1 MFAVAS
7 QSRHCFLVSLKKK
20 EILLG
25 FFEGLILLSWK
36 RTGTGSLESGLT
48 TRTSCFQIEN
58 ETAFFL
64 KLFFFFLKQLHVSI
78 NEWHGSWRGPKEM
91 REWDR
96 GHERQ
101 MLWLYPRQAVVTPSM
116 CCGWQK
122 DAEVSWVESVVPDCP
137 SLSPSLQES
146 CMGEKSLW
154 NLE

>member
-116 CCGWQK
+116 CCR
-122 DAEVSWVESVVPDCP
+122 
-137 SLSPSLQES
+137 
-146 CMGEKSLW
+146 
-154 NLE
+154 